1 MTEGKIKFGKIF
13 WPSFL
18 AVLIGGIISTVIY
31 MLSLFGILTLFF
43 GMGDSE
49 LEVKDNTV
57 LHMKLEGEIAEQSSS
72 DLSISTFSFK
82 QKKGLPDILYGLK
95 KAQNDDRIK
104 GLFLELGDVNCGVS
118 TAKEIRKA
126 IDEFEKSGKFVVA
139 YLSGEYASQKTYY
152 ISSAANEVY
161 GFPSTVFQWTGL
173 GGEVMFYTGLL
184 EKLDIE
190 VEVIRGKNN
199 DFKSAV
205 EPFFRKE
212 MSDSSRLQTKTYM
225 NSIWSDICQDISKD
239 KSISVEKLNIYADSL
254 SLRRMQDAVKFKFI
268 NGVKY
273 RDEVM
278 KVLAKKV
285 GVDNPSS
292 LNILAVEKYG
302 KYFFFEDQEIRQIEK
317 PKIAVIVAEGDISRD
332 GDGIVSGKLCKLWKK
347 VREEENIEAVVFRI
361 NSPGGSALASDEIW
375 REVELTKAKKK
386 VIVSMG
392 DVAASGGYYIAAP
405 AHRIFAENSTI
416 TGSIGVFGMIPY
428 TGKMLE
434 NKLGIT
440 FDRVST
446 NKHGTLSLNRK
457 LTKEELSIT
466 QAEVDEIYDDFL
478 SKVATGRKMTKENV
492 NKVARGRVWAG
503 SDAVK
508 IGLVDEIGGL
518 TAAIAYAAKL
528 VNGDKDEILYYPLV
542 EKDFADKLMDF
553 LEDENEKEE
562 DEKDV
567 SSTNQLPEELLTY
580 YKELKKIESMSGVQ
594 MRLPFNIKFY

>member
-18 AVLIGGIISTVIY
+18 AVVIGGIISTVIY
-31 MLSLFGILTLFF
+31 ILSLFSVLTLFF
-43 GMGDSE
+43 DMGESE

-82 QKKGLPDILYGLK
+82 QKKGLPDILHGLK

-139 YLSGEYASQKTYY
+139 YLSGEYVSQKTYY
-152 ISSAANEVY
+152 ISSVANEVY

-184 EKLDIE
+184 EKLDVE

-254 SLRRMQDAVKFKFI
+254 SLRKMQDAVKFKFI

-278 KVLAKKV
+278 QVLAKKV

-292 LNILAVEKYG
+292 LNLLAVEKYG

-332 GDGIVSGKLCKLWKK
+332 GDGIASEKLCKLWKK
-347 VREEENIEAVVFRI
+347 VREEVNIEAVVFRI

-446 NKHGTLSLNRK
+446 NKHASLSLNRK

-528 VNGDKDEILYYPLV
+528 VNGDKDEVLYYPSV
-542 EKDFADKLMDF
+542 EKDFADKFIDF

-567 SSTNQLPEELLTY
+567 TSTNQLPEELLEY
-580 YKELKKIESMSGVQ
+580 YKELKKIESMSGLQ
-594 MRLPFNIKFY
+594 MRLPFNIRFY